1 MLIFLNKLSRS
12 SNPSNLSFL
21 LAKSLENLQIIPDK
35 KTSPVRLCEGPLAV
49 AHAVEMI
56 PDAREH
62 KDAREFF
69 NKVLEGLKYKM
80 LENELA
86 ELNGLFQ
93 WKIFCLNKC
102 LVPDCE
108 KISGRRVVMW
118 NYPIQI
124 PKTSNIISLQSLLW
138 CHSTGR
144 FSTEDDEVCKNCD
157 CKPAAHH
164 VELIEKIPNVL
175 TFSINRIEFT
185 DTLQRVYTAI
195 LCDTTINLRGM
206 TAQEYDEKDLKC
218 RLLAA
223 ILHKGPFVQSGHFI
237 AYVFNTTS
245 TAILYDDTIVKEV
258 CSKSLITS
266 PEFMKNVNMCFYLKD
281 VRVHQEKKGQSNQ
294 ISNIIDRCSSSQWK
308 LSSSDFIL
316 VNKTWSYKKEISFGS
331 ISSFDVKTLM
341 PSNWLNDNVVN
352 AFLSLV
358 STQSSQTFSI
368 RVHTFSTYLFTV
380 LCAKSW
386 NSSVLQKRRYGRYK
400 VLDGTSLDHHA
411 TSKQALNKAGAEERN
426 DFS

>member
-1 MLIFLNKLSRS
+1 MMVQLYDKFCCLDWVSTTPSPTNVDVFSEETADLQANFTNHVARERGIVNKRSNCWLSSVLHCLSSTPLLIFLNELSRS

-49 AHAVEMI
+49 AHAIEMI

-62 KDAREFF
+62 KDACEFF
-69 NKVLEGLKYKM
+69 NKVLEGLKYEM

-108 KISGRRVVMW
+108 KISGRQVVMW

-124 PKTSNIISLQSLLW
+124 PKTSNIINLQSLLW
-138 CHSTGR
+138 CHWTGR

-157 CKPAAHH
+157 CKLAAHH

-185 DTLQRVYTAI
+185 DTLQRVYTPI
-195 LCDTTINLRGM
+195 LCDTTINLCGM

-218 RLLAA
+218 TLLAT
-223 ILHKGPFVQSGHFI
+223 IFHKGPFVQSGHFI
-237 AYVFNTTS
+237 AYVFNTAS

-258 CSKSLITS
+258 CS
-266 PEFMKNVNMCFYLKD
+266 
-281 VRVHQEKKGQSNQ
+281 
-294 ISNIIDRCSSSQWK
+294 
-308 LSSSDFIL
+308 
-316 VNKTWSYKKEISFGS
+316 
-331 ISSFDVKTLM
+331 
-341 PSNWLNDNVVN
+341 
-352 AFLSLV
+352 
-358 STQSSQTFSI
+358 
-368 RVHTFSTYLFTV
+368 
-380 LCAKSW
+380 
-386 NSSVLQKRRYGRYK
+386 
-400 VLDGTSLDHHA
+400 
-411 TSKQALNKAGAEERN
+411 
-426 DFS
+426 